1 MQSGADSWRSLGS
14 AKGIQYRQVGD
25 GLVVVD
31 VPRGQSVTTCETDAG
46 DLRLSKAH
54 RPARCLRGDHH
65 ARRRR
70 RGLHV
75 VDQDRLPERGDLA
88 LPALFELPATLAAR
102 KGAGQGLNPAVN
114 RPIVMSVVEPQLRGQ
129 AFAIFLS
136 VFQTIGW
143 ALFSYGA
150 GMLAVQIGIQASFN
164 IFLVWLMLI
173 NAAFLGLL
181 FLCYRKDVLKVRS
194 AMLALVPGRGAVDAA

>member
-1 MQSGADSWRSLGS
+1 
-14 AKGIQYRQVGD
+14 
-25 GLVVVD
+25 
-31 VPRGQSVTTCETDAG
+31 
-46 DLRLSKAH
+46 
-54 RPARCLRGDHH
+54 
-65 ARRRR
+65 
-70 RGLHV
+70 
-75 VDQDRLPERGDLA
+75 
-88 LPALFELPATLAAR
+88 
-102 KGAGQGLNPAVN
+102 
-114 RPIVMSVVEPQLRGQ
+114 MSVVEPQLRGQ